1 MTKTAGSNAAGRHGA
16 GQEHPGRR
24 RGLRDEQVRHAA
36 PPATRV
42 IVLTT
47 FDDDEH
53 LYPALRAG
61 AHGFLAKD
69 ATPEEVLD
77 AIRPVADGDA
87 PFSAAV
93 LRRLVHAAVAACER
107 TEAPAPGRWRLTGRE
122 QDVLALLGQG
132 LSNAE
137 IAAEL
142 HLGVTTVKTHIAN
155 LMPKTGATNRVH
167 LAVLAARELTERTG
181 D

>member
-1 MTKTAGSNAAGRHGA
+1 M
-16 GQEHPGRR
+16 
-24 RGLRDEQVRHAA
+24 
-36 PPATRV
+36 

-77 AIRPVADGDA
+77 AIRPVDDGDA

-93 LRRLVHAAVAACER
+93 LRRLVHAAIAARER
-107 TEAPAPGRWRLTGRE
+107 TEAPAPGRWQLTGRE

-155 LMPKTGATNRVH
+155 LMPKTGATKRVAWRCWPPADSPSGPATSGQ
-167 LAVLAARELTERTG
+167 LSR
-181 D
+181 